1 MVGWS
6 LEDETGATVATP
18 DGGFE
23 EVVVFAAAFTLTA
36 AAKCLLYS
44 VEETLGDQ
52 GLMVSGVLHPAVGRD
67 AEVGPDPRKV
77 DTSGVSYA
85 AWVSVADVS
94 ASKSLGARK
103 LHQECCLRVL

>member
-1 MVGWS
+1 MSACHHNPRPHTTNHQRIAPRKLLPTPSRTSGHICANRTPVG
-6 LEDETGATVATP
+6 LKD
-18 DGGFE
+18 D
-23 EVVVFAAAFTLTA
+23 
-36 AAKCLLYS
+36 
-44 VEETLGDQ
+44 
-52 GLMVSGVLHPAVGRD
+52 
-67 AEVGPDPRKV
+67 GPDPRKV